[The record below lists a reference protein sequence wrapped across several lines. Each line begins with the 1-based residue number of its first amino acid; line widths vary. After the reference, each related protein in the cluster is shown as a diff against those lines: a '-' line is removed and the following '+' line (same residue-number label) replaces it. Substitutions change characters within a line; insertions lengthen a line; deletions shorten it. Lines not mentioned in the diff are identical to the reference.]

1 MAETSYREMLET
13 LPDPLQN
20 ETEAQATTNTIAS
33 AFAETPPSPK
43 FNKCDRV
50 YARDNDGVCYEAVV
64 RRRLYGIHRN
74 RQVPLGLVEN
84 SDEADTALQK
94 EDEPVWHYFV
104 HYQKWNVNWDRWVP
118 EHNVFDH
125 SVEMQTY
132 AARLAKEIAELKKV
146 LSRKAKGKKAFQ
158 TIDGVEFLRAWTKK
172 RAEID
177 AEFKLGQI
185 KEQGVPAD
193 VEFSD
198 VKVSKKPQ
206 FKHMKEG
213 WTRQNLEAEL
223 SLRQKSL
230 TNKRAQ
236 SNSNKISLP
245 FALKRVLVEDWEII
259 CQCEMVPQLPTSVT
273 IRQALTQYLSTKNL
287 ILPDERNKDL
297 FAPLENEANEEEGII
312 SLDSS
317 IAETV
322 DTKHSC
328 DDNNSQEWIDMANGM
343 MMFFDE
349 ALPVRLLYEAELPQ
363 VRVMNQIL
371 EYAQVRDVD
380 IYGCEYLLRLLVRLP
395 DLVASGV
402 DEVEA
407 RSIFAK
413 INDFVRFLHKNQA
426 TLLKQNFRKL
436 NNLEVKERQKMLK
449 RAEERKRKGEAIE
462 DHSEATYP

>member
-1 MAETSYREMLET
+1 
-13 LPDPLQN
+13 
-20 ETEAQATTNTIAS
+20 
-33 AFAETPPSPK
+33 
-43 FNKCDRV
+43 
-50 YARDNDGVCYEAVV
+50 
-64 RRRLYGIHRN
+64 
-74 RQVPLGLVEN
+74 
-84 SDEADTALQK
+84 
-94 EDEPVWHYFV
+94 
-104 HYQKWNVNWDRWVP
+104 
-118 EHNVFDH
+118 
-125 SVEMQTY
+125 
-132 AARLAKEIAELKKV
+132 
-146 LSRKAKGKKAFQ
+146 
-158 TIDGVEFLRAWTKK
+158 
-172 RAEID
+172 
-177 AEFKLGQI
+177 
-185 KEQGVPAD
+185 
-193 VEFSD
+193 
-198 VKVSKKPQ
+198 
-206 FKHMKEG
+206 
-213 WTRQNLEAEL
+213 
-223 SLRQKSL
+223 
-230 TNKRAQ
+230 
-236 SNSNKISLP
+236 
-245 FALKRVLVEDWEII
+245 
-259 CQCEMVPQLPTSVT
+259 MVPQLPTSVT

-363 VRVMNQIL
+363 VRVMNRIL